1 MRAALDEASACS
13 ARRARRG
20 RRRSR
25 RAATLLY
32 VGITGEQEEALPGTG
47 GLTVEGE
54 SHRVH
59 LCRCG

>member
-13 ARRARRG
+13 ARRARHG

-25 RAATLLY
+25 WAAILLY
-32 VGITGEQEEALPGTG
+32 VGITREQGEAQPETG